1 MSRKGLEQLVRPVCV
16 PAGSHSPVDCGR
28 ERGQRGPFRRT
39 KVSQR
44 WEAFFCLFP
53 ALRQNPRCV
62 TLGTEGP
69 SPGPGRGKARGVPR
83 REVDGMKLF
92 TYADRYL
99 KQSSW
104 KDLALVKFCLCAIGV
119 LLGLA
124 VPRSRR
130 RQVAFGALVV
140 FATTYVPLMA
150 KFLHVVM
157 QTRREEQLT
166 AAARE
171 AAESEE

>member
-1 MSRKGLEQLVRPVCV
+1 M
-16 PAGSHSPVDCGR
+16 
-28 ERGQRGPFRRT
+28 
-39 KVSQR
+39 
-44 WEAFFCLFP
+44 
-53 ALRQNPRCV
+53 N
-62 TLGTEGP
+62 
-69 SPGPGRGKARGVPR
+69 
-83 REVDGMKLF
+83 LF